1 MLHCIPVHPQMQQQ
15 TGALRAKH
23 ANFNELA
30 INETKDLTGNKME
43 LEESCANEEVDRGTP
58 RVI

>member
-1 MLHCIPVHPQMQQQ
+1 MQQQ